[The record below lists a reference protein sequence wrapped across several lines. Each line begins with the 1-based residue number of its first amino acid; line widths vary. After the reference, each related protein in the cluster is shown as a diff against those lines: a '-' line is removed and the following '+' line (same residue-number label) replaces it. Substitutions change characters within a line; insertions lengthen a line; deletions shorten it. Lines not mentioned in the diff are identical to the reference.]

1 MKTFLCWLGFIP
13 AACAAYWLSYILVMW
28 GNKMMINVFTVGL
41 VNSFVVVLIS
51 KILASVASSAI
62 YMYIGFVVAPSDK
75 GAISSIILGVLATIF
90 LVISN
95 VMAALQGNTEIIMI
109 VESIISLITIWFVFY
124 KLLMIGF
131 DIRKIG

>member
-1 MKTFLCWLGFIP
+1 
-13 AACAAYWLSYILVMW
+13 
-28 GNKMMINVFTVGL
+28 MMINVFTIGL

-51 KILASVASSAI
+51 KILASVASSAM

-95 VMAALQGNTEIIMI
+95 VMAALQDTTDIILI

-124 KLLMIGF
+124 KFLMIGF